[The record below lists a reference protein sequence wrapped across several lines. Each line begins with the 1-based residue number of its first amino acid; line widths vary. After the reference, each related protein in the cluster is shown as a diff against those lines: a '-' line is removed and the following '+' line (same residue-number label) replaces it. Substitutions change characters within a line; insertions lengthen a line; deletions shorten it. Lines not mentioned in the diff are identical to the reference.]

1 MRLLVGYLGLLCVLL
16 TMVGP
21 AAIAAEKYPFQDPD
35 RPIEERIDNIL
46 SLMTRDEK
54 IACLGR
60 SPSVPRLGIVGCGHV
75 EGLHGL
81 AMGGPSN
88 WGRNSPITTTQF
100 PQAIGMAETWDPE
113 VIRQAGA
120 VEGYEARYVFQNEH
134 YYGDFRGRRVKKGGL
149 VVRAPNADL
158 GRDIRWGRN
167 EECYGED
174 PYLCGTLAA
183 AMSHGLQGDDPKYWQ
198 TASLMKHFLA
208 NSNENGREHTSS
220 DFDERLL
227 QEYYSVPFRMGCL
240 DGGSNCFMASYNA
253 YNGVPCTVQ
262 PILRDVA
269 LKQWGLRGIICTDAN
284 AFRQT
289 VTDHKYYPDL
299 KTAVAG
305 TIKAG
310 ISQFLDRY
318 DEPLREALD
327 DGSLTEQDLDDVL
340 RRNFWVMIRLGLLDP
355 PEQVPFNHIGRDGET
370 EPWNSPKHQSVAR
383 LVAQKSIVLLKND
396 GKLLP
401 IDKTKVKSIAVIGPS
416 AAEVF
421 LDWYS
426 GTPPYAVSPLDGI
439 RDKVGPG
446 VHVTYAADNTNEV
459 AATAARLADVAIVC
473 VGNHPTCNAE
483 WGKCPCESDGKEGID
498 RRSIT
503 LEQEE
508 LVKAVYAANKNTIVV
523 LVSSF
528 PFAIN
533 WTQEN
538 VPAIVHLAHN
548 CQETGHALADVLFGD
563 VNPAGRL
570 VQTWRR
576 SIDDLPPM
584 LDYDIRHGRTYMY
597 FRGEPLY
604 PFGYGLSYTTFD
616 YSNLRTSADT
626 VAADGRLTVSV
637 DLKNTGERAGEEVV
651 EMYVKHVDSTV
662 DRPQRELKGF
672 QRVSLA
678 AGETKTV
685 ELPLSATMLAYW
697 DVNAGHFTVEADK
710 IDILIGRSAA
720 DIALTKTIDVKPDP
734 SASES
739 AK

>member
-1 MRLLVGYLGLLCVLL
+1 MLLLFIRAL
-16 TMVGP
+16 
-21 AAIAAEKYPFQDPD
+21 AAAAETYPFQNPD
-35 RPIEERIDNIL
+35 LPIEERIDNIL

-60 SPSVPRLGIVGCGHV
+60 SPSVPRLGIVGSGHV

-100 PQAIGMAETWDPE
+100 PQAIGMAETWDPD
-113 VIRQAGA
+113 VIRKACA
-120 VEGYEARYVFQNEH
+120 VEGYEARYVFQNER
-134 YYGDFRGRRVKKGGL
+134 YYGDVHGRRVKKGGL

-183 AMSHGLQGDDPKYWQ
+183 AMIHGLQGDDPQYWQ

-208 NSNENGREHTSS
+208 NSNENGRERTSS
-220 DFDERLL
+220 DFDDRLL
-227 QEYYSVPFRMGCL
+227 QEYYSVPFRMGCV
-240 DGGSNCFMASYNA
+240 DGGAQCFMAAYNA
-253 YNGVPCTVQ
+253 HNGVPCTVQ
-262 PILRDVA
+262 PILRDVTM
-269 LKQWGLRGIICTDAN
+269 KQWGLRGIICTDAGGY
-284 AFRQT
+284 RQT
-289 VTDHKYYPDL
+289 VTDHKYFPDL
-299 KTAVAG
+299 KTAVAA

-318 DEPLREALD
+318 DEPLRDALAAD
-327 DGSLTEQDLDDVL
+327 LLTDMDFDEVL

-355 PEQVPFNHIGRDGET
+355 PEQVSFSHIGRDGAE
-370 EPWNSPKHQSVAR
+370 EPWNSRQHQAVAR
-383 LVAQKSIVLLKND
+383 LVAQKSIVLLKNND
-396 GKLLP
+396 KLLP
-401 IDKTKVKSIAVIGPS
+401 LDKTKLKSIAVIGPS

-439 RDKVGPG
+439 RDKVGSG
-446 VHVTYAADNTNEV
+446 VHVTFAVNNTNEV

-473 VGNHPTCNAE
+473 VGNHPSCNAS
-483 WGKCPCESDGKEGID
+483 WGECPCESEGKEGID
-498 RRSIT
+498 RKSIT

-508 LVKAVYAANKNTIVV
+508 LVKAVVAANKNTVVV

-538 VPAIVHLAHN
+538 VPAIVHMAHN
-548 CQETGHALADVLFGD
+548 GQEMGHALADVLFGD

-570 VQTWRR
+570 VQTWPR

-597 FRGEPLY
+597 FKGRSLY

-616 YSNLRTSADT
+616 YSNLRTNVDT
-626 VAADGRLTVSV
+626 LPADGTLTVSV
-637 DLKNTGERAGEEVV
+637 DVRNTGELAGEEVV
-651 EMYVKHVDSTV
+651 EMYVKHVDSKV
-662 DRPQRELKGF
+662 ERPQLELKGF
-672 QRVSLA
+672 RRIALNPGESKSIEIPLA
-678 AGETKTV
+678 AT
-685 ELPLSATMLAYW
+685 ALAYW
-697 DVNAGHFTVEADK
+697 DTEGGRFQIEPDK
-710 IDILIGRSAA
+710 IEIMIGHSSA
-720 DIALTKTIDVKPDP
+720 DTPLTKTVNV
-734 SASES
+734 SGSS
-739 AK
+739 